1 MKNMKYIKFYI
12 LIIIFF
18 IMTIYSFIPTM
29 KSNNFYEM
37 NINYIADKYME
48 EQKNEEIISKYYI
61 LTNEDDKLIPI
72 KIQSENFID
81 FDELYEKSLEISIRD
96 YQNSK
101 LENIKINV
109 EKVQLEA
116 KMNDY
121 YLDYLKKNGFT
132 DKEIE
137 KISVDYMLVT
147 EEYKSKKSIFGLGV
161 IGMTFSG
168 LFLGISIKKS
178 KF

>member
-1 MKNMKYIKFYI
+1 MKNRKYIKFYI

-18 IMTIYSFIPTM
+18 IMTIYSLVPTM

-48 EQKNEEIISKYYI
+48 EQKNEEIVSKYYI

-109 EKVQLEA
+109 EKVQLEP

-147 EEYKSKKSIFGLGV
+147 EEYKSKKSILSLGV